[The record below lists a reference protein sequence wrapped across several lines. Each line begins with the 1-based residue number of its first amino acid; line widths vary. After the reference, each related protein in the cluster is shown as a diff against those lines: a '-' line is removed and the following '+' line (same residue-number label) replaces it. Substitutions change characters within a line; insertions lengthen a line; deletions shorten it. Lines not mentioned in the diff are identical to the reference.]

1 MSNEVQNTKTW
12 ILKHPVNVMQP
23 PNGYRQVE
31 TVESQSTF
39 DGARRRAAQLNLI
52 QREGY
57 GRNRAAHYA
66 SKDLFTVIELNERS
80 TAMDAV
86 EAFFSNSD
94 VRREVIT

>member
-1 MSNEVQNTKTW
+1 MSNEATSTKTW

-31 TVESQSTF
+31 AVESQGTF

-52 QREGY
+52 QRESY
-57 GRNRAAHYA
+57 ARQRASHYT
-66 SKDLFTVIELNERS
+66 SKDLFTVIELSERS

-86 EAFFSNSD
+86 EAFFAHTEI
-94 VRREVIT
+94 RREVIT